1 MLPTER
7 EYSQHQI
14 QWEKELT
21 EAAAGEGTSIFPQ
34 EFGISPNPWEGFI
47 LPSSSAPPSEETRGE
62 GRSNSSLTKSIF
74 PMEKGPRCSHNSNN
88 SQFFHRSILRDAHSQ
103 LSTSLEIK
111 AGGSAEPPTPGESR
125 EGGKGGKTK
134 PWTAKF
140 GHGNIQD
147 VGWGLSVT
155 VPKPKLLQRNGKKPP
170 WEYPTFIKSAIKTNS
185 SGPGSREWENQP
197 GIPARGCGGCPALG
211 VSTDIPKMRGPS
223 HKCGVHPIPGM
234 QEEFSTSPGAD
245 LGV

>member
-1 MLPTER
+1 M
-7 EYSQHQI
+7 
-14 QWEKELT
+14 
-21 EAAAGEGTSIFPQ
+21 F
-34 EFGISPNPWEGFI
+34 
-47 LPSSSAPPSEETRGE
+47 
-62 GRSNSSLTKSIF
+62 
-74 PMEKGPRCSHNSNN
+74 
-88 SQFFHRSILRDAHSQ
+88 SQFQQFPVFHRSILRDAHSQ

-125 EGGKGGKTK
+125 EGRKGGKTK
-134 PWTAKF
+134 PWTAEF
-140 GHGNIQD
+140 GHGDIQD

-245 LGV
+245 LGVQAGFQTQNCSGGSGTEFLTPKLLWGFRLWISDPKTALGVQDWISAPKLLHDLG